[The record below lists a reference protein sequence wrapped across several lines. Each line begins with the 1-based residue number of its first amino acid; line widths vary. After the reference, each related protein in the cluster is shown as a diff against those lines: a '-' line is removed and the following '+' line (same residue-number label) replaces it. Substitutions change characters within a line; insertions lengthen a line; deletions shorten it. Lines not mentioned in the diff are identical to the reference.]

1 MNITFKQMRLFL
13 ALADTLS
20 VTKASQKMG
29 ITQPTASMQL
39 KEITESIG
47 LPLFEVIN
55 KKVHLTEMGEKLALT
70 SRAMLSEWQSFE
82 QSIEELRG
90 YHGGSLKVAVV
101 STAKYFIPKLLGSFY
116 ALYPHID
123 IALEVLN
130 RDGVIKRLQD
140 NKDDLYIM
148 TKPPSEIDIQEE
160 MFMSNPLVIIA
171 HKSHP
176 LSEKNNISLDAL
188 KDERFILRENG
199 SGTRLFT
206 EQHFKKKK
214 FKPKILLELGNNEA
228 IKKCVESRL
237 GLAVISRH
245 AIEDYNLQ
253 KNLSIL
259 QVKDFPIASNWFIV
273 NLKGKRFS
281 PIALAFHNHL
291 INEAK
296 KLSLSN

>member
-39 KEITESIG
+39 KEIAESIG
-47 LPLFEVIN
+47 FPLFEVIN

-70 SRAMLSEWQSFE
+70 VRAMLNEWQSFE
-82 QSIEELRG
+82 QSTEQLRG
-90 YHGGSLKVAVV
+90 LYGGSIKVAVV

-148 TKPPSEIDIQEE
+148 SRPPKEIDIQEE

-176 LSEKNNISLDAL
+176 LSEKNNISIDAL

-214 FKPKILLELGNNEA
+214 FKPKILLELGSNEA
-228 IKKCVESRL
+228 IKKSVEGRL

-245 AIEDYNLQ
+245 AIEEYDLQ

-259 QVKDFPIASNWFIV
+259 EVKDFPIASNWFIV

-296 KLSLSN
+296 KLSLSR

>member
-39 KEITESIG
+39 KEIAESIG
-47 LPLFEVIN
+47 FPLFEVIN

-70 SRAMLSEWQSFE
+70 VRAMLNEWQSFE
-82 QSIEELRG
+82 QSTEQLRG
-90 YHGGSLKVAVV
+90 LYGGSIKVAVV

-148 TKPPSEIDIQEE
+148 SRPPKEIDIQEE
-160 MFMSNPLVIIA
+160 MFMANPLVIIA

-176 LSEKNNISLDAL
+176 LSEKNNISIDAL

-214 FKPKILLELGNNEA
+214 FKPKILLELGSNEA
-228 IKKCVESRL
+228 IKKSVEGRL

-245 AIEDYNLQ
+245 AIEEYDLQ

-259 QVKDFPIASNWFIV
+259 EVKDFPIASNWFIV

-296 KLSLSN
+296 KLSLSH

>member
-1 MNITFKQMRLFL
+1 MHITFKQIRLFL
-13 ALADTLS
+13 ALSDTLS

-39 KEITESIG
+39 KEIAESVG
-47 LPLFEVIN
+47 FPLFEVIN
-55 KKVHLTEMGEKLALT
+55 KKVHLTEVGEKLALT
-70 SRAMLSEWQSFE
+70 LRAIVSEWQSFE
-82 QSIEELRG
+82 QSIDILKG
-90 YHGGSLKVAVV
+90 LKSGSLKVAVV
-101 STAKYFIPKLLGSFY
+101 TTAKYFIPKLLGSFY
-116 ALYPHID
+116 ALYPNIN

-130 RDGVIKRLQD
+130 HDSVIKRLHD

-148 TKPPSEIDIQEE
+148 TNPPKEIDIQEE
-160 MFMSNPLVIIA
+160 MFMSNPLVMIA

-199 SGTRLFT
+199 SETRLFT

-214 FKPKILLELGNNEA
+214 FQPKILLELGNNEA
-228 IKKCVESRL
+228 IKKCVENRL

-245 AIEDYNLQ
+245 ALEDYNLQ

-259 QVKDFPIASNWFIV
+259 RINEFPLASNWFIV

-296 KLSLSN
+296 KFSLSY

>member
-39 KEITESIG
+39 KEIAESIG
-47 LPLFEVIN
+47 FPLFEVIN

-70 SRAMLSEWQSFE
+70 VRAMLNEWQSFE
-82 QSIEELRG
+82 QSTEQLRG
-90 YHGGSLKVAVV
+90 LYGGSLKVAVV

-148 TKPPSEIDIQEE
+148 SRPPKEIDIQEE

-176 LSEKNNISLDAL
+176 LSEKNNISIDAL

-214 FKPKILLELGNNEA
+214 FKPKILLELGSNEA
-228 IKKCVESRL
+228 IKKSVEGRL

-245 AIEDYNLQ
+245 AIEEYDLQ

-259 QVKDFPIASNWFIV
+259 EVKDFPIASNWFIV

-296 KLSLSN
+296 KLSLSH

>member
-70 SRAMLSEWQSFE
+70 SRAMLNEWQSFE
-82 QSIEELRG
+82 QSTEQLRG
-90 YHGGSLKVAVV
+90 LYGGSLKVAVV

-116 ALYPHID
+116 ALYPNID

-253 KNLSIL
+253 KDLSIL
-259 QVKDFPIASNWFIV
+259 EVKDFPITSNWFIV

-296 KLSLSN
+296 KLSLSH

>member
-13 ALADTLS
+13 ALSDTLS

-39 KEITESIG
+39 KEIAESVG
-47 LPLFEVIN
+47 FPLFEVIN
-55 KKVHLTEMGEKLALT
+55 KKVHLTEVGEKLALT
-70 SRAMLSEWQSFE
+70 LRTMLNEWQSFE
-82 QSIEELRG
+82 QSIEELKG
-90 YHGGSLKVAVV
+90 LHGGSLKVAVV
-101 STAKYFIPKLLGSFY
+101 STAKYFVPKLLGSFY

-130 RDGVIKRLQD
+130 RDGVIKRLHD

-148 TKPPSEIDIQEE
+148 SRPPKAIDIQEE

-176 LSEKNNISLDAL
+176 LSEKNNISIDTL
-188 KDERFILRENG
+188 KNERFILRENG

-206 EQHFKKKK
+206 EEHFKTKK
-214 FKPKILLELGNNEA
+214 FKPKILLELGSNEA
-228 IKKCVESRL
+228 IKKSVEGRL

-245 AIEDYNLQ
+245 AIEDYDLQ
-253 KNLSIL
+253 KSLSIL
-259 QVKDFPIASNWFIV
+259 QVKDFPITSNWYIV

-296 KLSLSN
+296 KFALSN

>member
-39 KEITESIG
+39 KEIAESIG
-47 LPLFEVIN
+47 FPLFEVIN

-70 SRAMLSEWQSFE
+70 ARAMLNEWQSFE
-82 QSIEELRG
+82 QSTEQLRG
-90 YHGGSLKVAVV
+90 LYGGSIKVAVV

-148 TKPPSEIDIQEE
+148 SRPPKEIDIQEE

-176 LSEKNNISLDAL
+176 LSEKNNISIDAL

-214 FKPKILLELGNNEA
+214 FKPKILLELGSNEA
-228 IKKCVESRL
+228 IKKSVEGRL

-245 AIEDYNLQ
+245 AIEEYDLQ

-259 QVKDFPIASNWFIV
+259 EVKDFPIASNWFIV

-296 KLSLSN
+296 KLSLSH

>member
-13 ALADTLS
+13 ALSDTLS

-39 KEITESIG
+39 KEIAESIG
-47 LPLFEVIN
+47 FPLFEVIN
-55 KKVHLTEMGEKLALT
+55 KKVQLTEMGEKLALT
-70 SRAMLSEWQSFE
+70 VRAMLNEWQSFE
-82 QSIEELRG
+82 QSIEQLRG
-90 YHGGSLKVAVV
+90 LHGGSIKVAVV

-116 ALYPHID
+116 ELYPHID

-148 TKPPSEIDIQEE
+148 SRPPKEIDIQEE

-176 LSEKNNISLDAL
+176 LSEKNNISIDAL

-214 FKPKILLELGNNEA
+214 FKPKILLELGSNEA
-228 IKKCVESRL
+228 IKKSVEGRL

-245 AIEDYNLQ
+245 AIEEYDLQ

-259 QVKDFPIASNWFIV
+259 EVKDFPIASNWFIV

-296 KLSLSN
+296 KLSLSH

>member
-39 KEITESIG
+39 KEIAESIG
-47 LPLFEVIN
+47 FPLFEVIN

-70 SRAMLSEWQSFE
+70 VRAMLNEWQSFE
-82 QSIEELRG
+82 QSTEQLRG
-90 YHGGSLKVAVV
+90 LYGGSIKVAVV

-148 TKPPSEIDIQEE
+148 SRPPKEIDIQEE

-176 LSEKNNISLDAL
+176 LSEKNNISIDAL

-214 FKPKILLELGNNEA
+214 FKPKILLELGSNEA
-228 IKKCVESRL
+228 IKKSVEGRL

-245 AIEDYNLQ
+245 AIEEYDLQ
-253 KNLSIL
+253 KNLCIL
-259 QVKDFPIASNWFIV
+259 EVKDFPIASNWFIV

-296 KLSLSN
+296 KLSLSH

>member
-130 RDGVIKRLQD
+130 RDGVIKRLHD

-214 FKPKILLELGNNEA
+214 FKPKVLLELGNNEA

>member
-1 MNITFKQMRLFL
+1 
-13 ALADTLS
+13 
-20 VTKASQKMG
+20 
-29 ITQPTASMQL
+29 
-39 KEITESIG
+39 
-47 LPLFEVIN
+47 
-55 KKVHLTEMGEKLALT
+55 MGEKLALT
-70 SRAMLSEWQSFE
+70 VRAMLNEWQSFE
-82 QSIEELRG
+82 QSTEQLRG
-90 YHGGSLKVAVV
+90 LYGGSIKVAVV

-116 ALYPHID
+116 ELYPHID

-130 RDGVIKRLQD
+130 RDGVIKRLHD

-148 TKPPSEIDIQEE
+148 SRPPKEIDIQEE

-176 LSEKNNISLDAL
+176 LSEKNNISIDAL

-206 EQHFKKKK
+206 EQHFKRKK
-214 FKPKILLELGNNEA
+214 FKPKILLELGSNEA
-228 IKKCVESRL
+228 IKKSVEGRL

-245 AIEDYNLQ
+245 AIEEYDLQ

-259 QVKDFPIASNWFIV
+259 EVKDFPIASNWFIV

-296 KLSLSN
+296 KLSLSH

>member
-13 ALADTLS
+13 ALSDTLS

-39 KEITESIG
+39 KEIAETIG
-47 LPLFEVIN
+47 FPLFEVIN

-70 SRAMLSEWQSFE
+70 VRAMLNEWQSFE
-82 QSIEELRG
+82 QSIEELKG
-90 YHGGSLKVAVV
+90 LHGGSLKVAVV

-116 ALYPHID
+116 ALYPQID

-130 RDGVIKRLQD
+130 RDGVIKRLHD

-148 TKPPSEIDIQEE
+148 TKPPKEIDIQEE

-176 LSEKNNISLDAL
+176 LSEKNNISLDTL

-214 FKPKILLELGNNEA
+214 FKPKVLLELGNNEA

-273 NLKGKRFS
+273 NLNGKRFS

>member
-13 ALADTLS
+13 ALSDTLS

-39 KEITESIG
+39 KEIAESIG
-47 LPLFEVIN
+47 FPLFEVIN
-55 KKVHLTEMGEKLALT
+55 KKVQLTEMGEKLALT
-70 SRAMLSEWQSFE
+70 VRAMLNEWQSFE
-82 QSIEELRG
+82 QSIEQLRG
-90 YHGGSLKVAVV
+90 LHGGSIKVAVV

-148 TKPPSEIDIQEE
+148 SRPPKEIDIQEE

-176 LSEKNNISLDAL
+176 LSEKNNISIDAL

-214 FKPKILLELGNNEA
+214 FKPKILLELGSNEA
-228 IKKCVESRL
+228 IKKSVEGRL

-245 AIEDYNLQ
+245 AIEEYDLQ

-259 QVKDFPIASNWFIV
+259 EVKDFPIASNWFIV

-296 KLSLSN
+296 KLSLSH

>member
-13 ALADTLS
+13 ALSDTLS

-39 KEITESIG
+39 KEIAETIG
-47 LPLFEVIN
+47 FPLFEVIN
-55 KKVHLTEMGEKLALT
+55 KKVHLTEVGEKLALT
-70 SRAMLSEWQSFE
+70 LRAMLDEWHSFE
-82 QSIEELRG
+82 QSLEKLKG
-90 YHGGSLKVAVV
+90 LHSGSLKVAVV

-148 TKPPSEIDIQEE
+148 TRPPKETDIQEE
-160 MFMSNPLVIIA
+160 MFMPNPLVIIA

-176 LSEKNNISLDAL
+176 LSEKNNIPLDLL

-206 EQHFKKKK
+206 EEHFKKKK
-214 FKPKILLELGNNEA
+214 FKPRVLLELGNNEA
-228 IKKCVESRL
+228 IKKCVESQL

-245 AIEDYNLQ
+245 AIEDFNLQ

-259 QVKDFPIASNWFIV
+259 QVKDFPIASNWYIV